1 MESDDAKQDI
11 EMTDMSNDQLPNGVN
26 LNEEIDDVE
35 KYLNER
41 IPPVGDKPTL

>member
-1 MESDDAKQDI
+1 MEHANHMNRGLEHSA
-11 EMTDMSNDQLPNGVN
+11 LP
-26 LNEEIDDVE
+26 EEIDDVE

>member
-1 MESDDAKQDI
+1 VDI
-11 EMTDMSNDQLPNGVN
+11 ANGVVN
-26 LNEEIDDVE
+26 RGLQHSADPEEIDDVE